1 VKASQT
7 AADVQPWEAFSAGSE
22 AWSIAPAAQ
31 PLARALP
38 TKRPEIKRQSHVDP
52 VPLPVAA
59 PVAHLPDAKS
69 VRPPEPVR
77 VASVEQRPLRNVD
90 TAAQPIDAPKAQ
102 RRQEDARPLVPI
114 GVAPPRVDSSSA
126 SVPVAARAKV
136 AHSELPEGLTMLPV
150 SPPRMNA
157 LQSPSPDPAGVA
169 VAPPESPHEA
179 ARHGPAPSVTAH
191 SPRSREE
198 SDDYSGGGSLDVD
211 SSRRYQATAPIFRPQ
226 TSSELEDIPGGG
238 AKLGQLPPLAH
249 PDEKHDVPPAYSLR
263 VAPDR
268 TQVAQRH
275 GATIETEE
283 AVRGALR
290 WLSGAQASD
299 GRWSARQHGGGLE
312 LKTAGRDRF
321 SAGLEADTGMTG
333 LALLALLASGHT
345 HNEGLYHENVQHGLE
360 FLLRVQADDGNLGS
374 TGSVYERMYCHA
386 MAAFAMSEALG
397 MTGDARLRE
406 PVRRALAYTVAAQN
420 PKSGGW
426 RYQPG
431 DPGDTSQLGWQ
442 YMALKSGELAGIPI
456 ADATREGIIKFLQSV
471 SSGRANGL
479 AAYRANERPSRTMTA
494 EAIACWQLLGMRRNH
509 PAGRE
514 GGDFLLEELPGTGTN
529 NLYYFYYGTLA
540 MYQLQ
545 GSDWSR
551 WNEALRTTLV
561 NSQRKEGPLAGT
573 WDPDTVWGGYGGRI
587 YSTALS
593 ALCLEVYYR
602 FLPLYREVSA
612 EGQKPE

>member
-1 VKASQT
+1 
-7 AADVQPWEAFSAGSE
+7 
-22 AWSIAPAAQ
+22 
-31 PLARALP
+31 
-38 TKRPEIKRQSHVDP
+38 
-52 VPLPVAA
+52 
-59 PVAHLPDAKS
+59 
-69 VRPPEPVR
+69 
-77 VASVEQRPLRNVD
+77 
-90 TAAQPIDAPKAQ
+90 
-102 RRQEDARPLVPI
+102 
-114 GVAPPRVDSSSA
+114 
-126 SVPVAARAKV
+126 
-136 AHSELPEGLTMLPV
+136 
-150 SPPRMNA
+150 
-157 LQSPSPDPAGVA
+157 
-169 VAPPESPHEA
+169 
-179 ARHGPAPSVTAH
+179 
-191 SPRSREE
+191 
-198 SDDYSGGGSLDVD
+198 
-211 SSRRYQATAPIFRPQ
+211 
-226 TSSELEDIPGGG
+226 LEDIPGGG

-263 VAPDR
+263 VAHDR

-345 HNEGLYHENVQHGLE
+345 HNEGLYHENV
-360 FLLRVQADDGNLGS
+360 LGS